1 MKIRM
6 QNGRRMD
13 TPDTV
18 VRLSQPL
25 RKTVLTSL
33 LVLTLV
39 AGIMFCFLN
48 IRHGLYAL
56 AMIELGMAVYSV
68 ALLIIIRNT
77 RHLERWILAYIVPF
91 FSAMMF
97 AMYTPRATDSVFAW
111 ALLIPILAHLLLG
124 RRLGFMVALFFTLVS
139 VLIFFDKN
147 YDNPDLMQVV
157 PLANLSILSL
167 TIFTLSH
174 AYEVSRERTEQTL
187 YRMAHTDFL
196 TGLAN
201 RTRFRDIFEREKR
214 RARRNQSPLAV
225 LLLDLDFFKSINDKY
240 GHDVGDSALVF
251 VARMLAR
258 RLRTT
263 DLVCRLGGEEFG
275 IILTD
280 TDSRRAMLV
289 AEELRAGLAQSP
301 MAVEGTEITMT
312 MSIGIAE
319 LGADGETLREL
330 LAAADRLLYQAKDDG
345 RNRIAVREDRVS
357 GRSWPDSVPPAHVT
371 LTD

>member
-1 MKIRM
+1 ME
-6 QNGRRMD
+6 

-18 VRLSQPL
+18 IRLAQPL
-25 RKTVLTSL
+25 RKTVLKSL

-48 IRHGLYAL
+48 VRHGLYAL
-56 AMIELGMAVYSV
+56 AMVELAMAGYSA
-68 ALLIIIRNT
+68 ALLLIIRNT
-77 RHLERWILAYIVPF
+77 RYLERWILSFILPF

-111 ALLIPILAHLLLG
+111 ALLIPILSHLLLG
-124 RRLGFMVALFFTLVS
+124 RRMGFRVALFFMLVS

-147 YDNPDLMQVV
+147 YDDPELMQAI
-157 PLANLSILSL
+157 PIANLTLLSL

-187 YRMAHTDFL
+187 YRMANTDFL

-214 RARRNQSPLAV
+214 RAERNRSPLAV
-225 LLLDLDFFKSINDKY
+225 LLLDLDFFKAINDEH
-240 GHDVGDSALVF
+240 GHDVGDSALVY
-251 VARMLAR
+251 VAQMLVR

-263 DLVCRLGGEEFG
+263 DLICRLGGEEFG
-275 IILTD
+275 IILTE
-280 TDSRRAMLV
+280 TDSRKAMMV
-289 AEELRAGLAQSP
+289 AEELRASLARSP
-301 MAVEGTEITMT
+301 MPAEDTEITMT

-330 LAAADRLLYQAKDDG
+330 LAAADRLLYQAKADG
-345 RNRIAVREDRVS
+345 RNRIAVRGDRVPD
-357 GRSWPDSVPPAHVT
+357 GPWPESVHPDNVT
-371 LTD
+371 VTG

>member
-1 MKIRM
+1 ME
-6 QNGRRMD
+6 

-18 VRLSQPL
+18 VRLAQPL
-25 RKTVLTSL
+25 RKTVLKSL

-39 AGIMFCFLN
+39 AGIMFFILN
-48 IRHGLYAL
+48 VHHGLYAL
-56 AMIELGMAVYSV
+56 AMVELAMAGYSTV
-68 ALLIIIRNT
+68 LLVIIRNT
-77 RHLERWILAYIVPF
+77 RHLERWILAFILPF

-111 ALLIPILAHLLLG
+111 ALLIPILSHLLLG
-124 RRLGFMVALFFTLVS
+124 RRTGFVVALFFMLVS

-147 YDNPDLMQVV
+147 YDNPELMQAT

-167 TIFTLSH
+167 VIFTLSH

-187 YRMAHTDFL
+187 YRMANTDFL

-214 RARRNQSPLAV
+214 RARRNHAPMAV
-225 LLLDLDFFKSINDKY
+225 LLLDLDFFKSINDDH

-251 VARMLAR
+251 VARMLVR

-263 DLVCRLGGEEFG
+263 DLICRLGGEEFG

-280 TDSRRAMLV
+280 TDSRRAMMV
-289 AEELRAGLAQSP
+289 AEELRAGLARSP
-301 MAVEGTEITMT
+301 MVVEDAEITMT

-319 LGADGETLREL
+319 LGLDGETLRDL
-330 LAAADRLLYQAKDDG
+330 LAAADRLLYQAKADG
-345 RNRIAVREDRVS
+345 RNRIAVRGDRVPGGPWPESVNPDYVTVS
-357 GRSWPDSVPPAHVT
+357 G
-371 LTD
+371 